1 MPSRFTAPR
10 IEPVPAGTERPLWSV
25 MIPTFN
31 RATHLG
37 CALQSVLAQDPGPDQ
52 MQIEVVDDC
61 STTDD
66 PEPVVR
72 AIAGDRV
79 TITRNPQN
87 LGLMRN
93 FNRCVERARGH
104 LVHILHSDDYI
115 EPTFYAVLG
124 DLAARNSDCAFLAS
138 RSFTVDEE
146 GVITGVSH
154 RVKWIEAPTRD
165 PTPMLGPYNFFLPA
179 GVVVRRTLYEQ
190 CGGFFPE
197 LVYCGDFE
205 MWVRAVH
212 CGGGIVHPH
221 PLANWRL
228 YGGHETGRLARLGE
242 NVRDYLRLGDHFSRY
257 PGFST
262 SPLREHAAW
271 LALNQYYR
279 FAAEGD
285 AAAAQ
290 ANLKV
295 YKEIVRFPAW
305 AILGVLNR
313 LRHTVQNATWGI
325 ENTTGRAFTPGSKVD
340 VARD

>member
-1 MPSRFTAPR
+1 
-10 IEPVPAGTERPLWSV
+10 
-25 MIPTFN
+25 
-31 RATHLG
+31 
-37 CALQSVLAQDPGPDQ
+37 
-52 MQIEVVDDC
+52 
-61 STTDD
+61 
-66 PEPVVR
+66 
-72 AIAGDRV
+72 
-79 TITRNPQN
+79 
-87 LGLMRN
+87 
-93 FNRCVERARGH
+93 
-104 LVHILHSDDYI
+104 
-115 EPTFYAVLG
+115 
-124 DLAARNSDCAFLAS
+124 
-138 RSFTVDEE
+138 
-146 GVITGVSH
+146 
-154 RVKWIEAPTRD
+154 
-165 PTPMLGPYNFFLPA
+165 
-179 GVVVRRTLYEQ
+179 
-190 CGGFFPE
+190 
-197 LVYCGDFE
+197 
-205 MWVRAVH
+205 
-212 CGGGIVHPH
+212 
-221 PLANWRL
+221 
-228 YGGHETGRLARLGE
+228 LGE